1 MESSLHVFC
10 VPGQTDITS
19 SLPCHHSICCVSRSS
34 PSTKTDGVTAE
45 DNPYGV
51 SLGLPCEVP
60 AVTKSTPDPP
70 PESVYEPV
78 PH

>member
-19 SLPCHHSICCVSRSS
+19 HSLSSFNMCVFRCSS
-34 PSTKTDGVTAE
+34 STKTDGVTAE
-45 DNPYGV
+45 DNPAYGV
-51 SLGLPCEVP
+51 SLGLPYEVP
-60 AVTKSTPDPP
+60 AVTKSPPDPP
-70 PESVYEPV
+70 PESVYEPI